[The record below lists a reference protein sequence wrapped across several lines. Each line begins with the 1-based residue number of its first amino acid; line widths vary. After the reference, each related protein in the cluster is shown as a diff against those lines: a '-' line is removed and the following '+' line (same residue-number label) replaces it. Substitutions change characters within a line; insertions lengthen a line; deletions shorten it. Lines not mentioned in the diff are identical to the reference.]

1 MDLEMTFNTNS
12 KFWWCCCW
20 RVRP

>member
-12 KFWWCCCW
+12 KFWWWCCW